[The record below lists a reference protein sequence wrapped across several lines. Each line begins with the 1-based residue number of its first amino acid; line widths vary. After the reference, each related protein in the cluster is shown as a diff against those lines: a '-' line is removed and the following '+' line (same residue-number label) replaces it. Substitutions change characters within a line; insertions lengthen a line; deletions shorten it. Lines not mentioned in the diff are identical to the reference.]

1 MKWPTVKTYL
11 RKTSQFSLVSKF
23 IQQTFTIFNCID
35 STMPDALEEEN
46 TYIRKPILKGE
57 REENP

>member
-23 IQQTFTIFNCID
+23 LQQTFTAYL
-35 STMPDALEEEN
+35 TALIALCSMLYN
-46 TYIRKPILKGE
+46 RKTHMSGSLY
-57 REENP
+57 